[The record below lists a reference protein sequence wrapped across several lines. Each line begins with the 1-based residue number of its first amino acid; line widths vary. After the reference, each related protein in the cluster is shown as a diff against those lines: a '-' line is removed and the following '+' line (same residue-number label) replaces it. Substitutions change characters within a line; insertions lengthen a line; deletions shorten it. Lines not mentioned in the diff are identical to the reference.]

1 MNVHQFNRIVEIRTK
16 IISMGTFL
24 SATLYTYV
32 NTGTYNLSRFL
43 LMAAAVLFIDMG
55 TTGFN
60 TFFDYVRGTDTR
72 ERNYEKDKVLV
83 HEDIPPFT
91 ALAVSALLFLLAAVL
106 GLIIA
111 GQTSYIL
118 ILIGALSM
126 TIGFL
131 YTGGPVP
138 ISRTPL
144 GELFAGGFLG
154 SVLFMISVYVASGS
168 VSLESF
174 LVSLPHLLLIAMIL
188 TVNNTCDRESDLV
201 AGRHTL
207 TICLSERANSTLLT
221 LELITAYGASVLLSL
236 CGLLPLWM
244 LITSPLSFFVS
255 WRVYRNMVN
264 SGMSLKT
271 KGVSMVSV
279 SRIFLLYIGAFMAAQ
294 ALQLIA
300 S

>member
-1 MNVHQFNRIVEIRTK
+1 
-16 IISMGTFL
+16 MGTFL
-24 SATLYTYV
+24 SASLYTYV
-32 NTGTYNLSRFL
+32 NTGTFHLSRFL

-72 ERNYEKDKVLV
+72 ERNFEKDKVLV

-91 ALAVSALLFLLAAVL
+91 ALLVSVVLFFLAALLGF
-106 GLIIA
+106 IIA
-111 GQTSYIL
+111 GQTSYFL

-154 SVLFMISVYVASGS
+154 SVLFMISVFVASGS
-168 VSLESF
+168 VSMTSF
-174 LVSLPHLLLIAMIL
+174 LVSIPHLLLIAMIL
-188 TVNNTCDRESDLV
+188 SVNNTCDKESDTA

-207 TICLSERANSTLLT
+207 TICLSERANSILLT
-221 LELITAYGASVLLSL
+221 LEWISAYIASVVLSL
-236 CGLLPLWM
+236 WGMLPLWM
-244 LITSPLSFFVS
+244 LITTPLPLFFS
-255 WRVYRNMVN
+255 WRVYRNMVG
-264 SGMSLKT
+264 SGMNLKT
-271 KGVSMVSV
+271 KGISMVRV
-279 SRIFLLYIGAFMAAQ
+279 SQIFLLYIGAFMAAQ
-294 ALQLIA
+294 ALQLI
-300 S
+300 SSWHVQMYR

>member
-32 NTGTYNLSRFL
+32 NTGTFHLNRFL

-60 TFFDYVRGTDTR
+60 SFFDYVRGTDTR
-72 ERNYEKDKVLV
+72 ERNFEKDKVLV
-83 HEDIPPFT
+83 HEDIPPLT
-91 ALAVSALLFLLAAVL
+91 ALLVSVVLFFLAALLGF
-106 GLIIA
+106 IIA
-111 GQTSYIL
+111 GQTSYFL

-154 SVLFMISVYVASGS
+154 SVLFMISVYVASGN
-168 VSLESF
+168 VSIASF

-188 TVNNTCDRESDLV
+188 SVNNTCDKESDTA

-207 TICLSERANSTLLT
+207 TICLTEKANRILLT
-221 LELITAYGASVLLSL
+221 LEWVSAYLASVLLSL
-236 CGLLPLWM
+236 WGLLPRWM
-244 LITSPLSFFVS
+244 LITAPLSFFLS
-255 WRVYRNMVN
+255 WRVYRNMVHT
-264 SGMSLKT
+264 GMNLKT